1 MFARMEFAYYFVS
14 RLFQDQNGMRLLQ
27 IIGCSALVAITMS
40 TASDCRAQ
48 EVGSLDHTKPTA
60 YSRELRRPTA
70 STPGTKWLGAVFA
83 DYPCADDSRKMG
95 ALHTEIVSLD
105 RQRYTDGD
113 WLRFEVIIKNVGS
126 IPLKIPFSVD
136 LAELQPEDAAQG
148 FRYSAL
154 QVSLWAAA
162 ENDPHVIGLAIV
174 RIYGS
179 EDHSNTMVTLSPGEW
194 VRIAGRDKFHF
205 PTDRSAIDL
214 IHSGAIDHAF
224 PQVSVYRSE
233 TQLTTTAS
241 ATDSREVCI
250 RQTRGKD
257 FPIALS
263 IAGP

>member
-1 MFARMEFAYYFVS
+1 
-14 RLFQDQNGMRLLQ
+14 
-27 IIGCSALVAITMS
+27 
-40 TASDCRAQ
+40 
-48 EVGSLDHTKPTA
+48 
-60 YSRELRRPTA
+60 
-70 STPGTKWLGAVFA
+70 
-83 DYPCADDSRKMG
+83 MG

-113 WLRFEVIIKNVGS
+113 WLRFEVTIKNVGS
-126 IPLKIPFSVD
+126 IALTIPFSID
-136 LAELQPEDAAQG
+136 LAELQPADAAQR

-154 QVSLWAAA
+154 SVSLWAAA
-162 ENDPHVIGLAIV
+162 GNNQRVIGLASV
-174 RIYGS
+174 RIYGA
-179 EDHSNTMVTLSPGEW
+179 EDRPNTMMTLSPGEW
-194 VRIAGRDKFHF
+194 VRIAGRDKVHF

-233 TQLTTTAS
+233 TQLTPTAS
-241 ATDSREVCI
+241 ATDSREICI